1 MWKSHTVD
9 SYSPCSYRSRVSLCD
24 SNQLVQVQ
32 CYAKVVLLSSLVSLL
47 HCAMHTYSGRNARKQ
62 RPVRLI
68 ANCAA
73 LRVRKRISVSD
84 FLFAWSCSST
94 GL

>member
-32 CYAKVVLLSSLVSLL
+32 CYAKVVLLSSLGVSAPLCYAHIL
-47 HCAMHTYSGRNARKQ
+47 WQEC
-62 RPVRLI
+62 
-68 ANCAA
+68 
-73 LRVRKRISVSD
+73 
-84 FLFAWSCSST
+84 
-94 GL
+94 